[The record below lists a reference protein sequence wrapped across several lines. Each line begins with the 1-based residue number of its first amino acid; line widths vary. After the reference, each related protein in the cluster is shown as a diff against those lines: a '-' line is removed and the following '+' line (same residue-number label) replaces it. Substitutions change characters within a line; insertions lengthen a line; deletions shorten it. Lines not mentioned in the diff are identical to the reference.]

1 MPTQLIDL
9 LRGYCSQPEKD
20 LANDVLIFE
29 KTRRWSHHQRHLEFP
44 VCFENRKSL
53 CLDVLAILVV
63 GSDWSVSA
71 ICAPT
76 PAHPPVNWLQPHII
90 IIVIYY

>member
-44 VCFENRKSL
+44 VCFENRKSR
-53 CLDVLAILVV
+53 CLDVLAIL
-63 GSDWSVSA
+63 GDCTYA
-71 ICAPT
+71 PITAPT

-90 IIVIYY
+90 IIIYY